1 MRASLPRPTPL
12 DRIASLARRGERLV
26 AGVLSGT
33 SADGVSVALVR
44 IRGAGPGAEVR
55 VVRTGARR
63 YPRGLAAALLRAPF
77 LEAPEIARLSLAVA
91 DAFAA
96 AVRGSTRGGSRLD
109 LVGSHGQTIFHGG
122 ASGTLQIGEGDR
134 IAERLRVPVVSDF
147 RQRDVAAGGEGA
159 PLTPYADFV
168 LFGGRAGRAVLNL
181 GGIANLTILGRSLEE
196 VRGFDTGPANM
207 VSDGLV
213 AAAGGKKRFDAG
225 GRLALRGRVLGDL
238 LRWMLAHPFVRRRPP
253 KSTGREEFGEPFLR
267 ALLQRAPRA
276 RPEDLL
282 ATAAEF
288 TAATVA
294 LSIKRFLPARL
305 RPSEILVAGGGVRNA
320 ALLRALRRRLAPA
333 SVRSTAV
340 AGIDPLAREAVA
352 FAILANDAVA
362 GLPTSLPAVT
372 GARRAVTLGKL
383 SFP

>member
-1 MRASLPRPTPL
+1 MPRPTPL